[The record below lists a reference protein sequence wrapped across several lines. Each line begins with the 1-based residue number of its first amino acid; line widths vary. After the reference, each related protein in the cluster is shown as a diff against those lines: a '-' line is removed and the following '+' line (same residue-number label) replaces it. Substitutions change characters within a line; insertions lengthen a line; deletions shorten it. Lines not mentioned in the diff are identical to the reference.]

1 MRKVILPPRA
11 LVEVTANREE
21 EEKEKG
27 NAANATAS
35 GKNVGGGKME
45 TVVSEERDPRK
56 ERKRDGGQEPAGSA
70 GKENIRSP
78 FIFINKT
85 SRRVK
90 KRAGELGRR
99 VSRASEQPSC
109 RGRAGEGKGRKTR
122 KKRDRCGEDS
132 NGRATGSRRGGL
144 RLFLNNNEMQS
155 S

>member
-1 MRKVILPPRA
+1 MRKVILPRRA
-11 LVEVTANREE
+11 MVEVTVNREE
-21 EEKEKG
+21 KEDTAG
-27 NAANATAS
+27 CADATVS
-35 GKNVGGGKME
+35 SKNVGGEKME
-45 TVVSEERDPRK
+45 TVMSEGRDPRK
-56 ERKRDGGQEPAGSA
+56 KRTRDGGQEPASSA

-90 KRAGELGRR
+90 KRAGTRTPGTEE
-99 VSRASEQPSC
+99 SEQPSR
-109 RGRAGEGKGRKTR
+109 RGEARGKTG
-122 KKRDRCGEDS
+122 KKRDRCGVDS